1 MKNIGKC
8 IAAAACMALLV
19 VSGAATCSAATE
31 AKLNKRVRTARYVF
45 EEMEEMPDTAIPEG
59 LINKCSGIAIFPNM
73 IKGAFVF
80 GGKYGQ
86 GVMIARKEDG
96 TWSAPMFLSIG
107 GGSFGFQ
114 IGGQATDV
122 ILVIMNKR
130 GVESFVHSNVTLGGE
145 ASVAAGPVGRKAQ
158 LETDV
163 LMNAG
168 VFSYSRSKGL
178 FAGISLEGAVVGP
191 MKNLNADYYGEDVT
205 GDDILTGDVE
215 PTDEGKKLISA
226 VKKY

>member
-1 MKNIGKC
+1 MKSIGKGLLG
-8 IAAAACMALLV
+8 AACLALAV
-19 VSGAATCSAATE
+19 VTAAGTCSAATE
-31 AKLNKRVRTARYVF
+31 TRLNKRVRTARYVF
-45 EEMEEMPDTAIPEG
+45 EEMEQMPDTAIPEG
-59 LINKCSGIAIFPNM
+59 LIKNCSGIAIFPNM
-73 IKGAFVF
+73 IKGAFVI

-96 TWSAPMFLSIG
+96 SWSAPMFLSIG

-122 ILVIMNKR
+122 ILVIMSKR
-130 GVESFVHSNVTLGGE
+130 GVDSFAHSNVTLGGE

-163 LMNAG
+163 LMTSG

-178 FAGISLEGAVVGP
+178 FAGVSLEGAVVGP
-191 MKNLNADYYGEDVT
+191 MKNLNEDYYGEDVT
-205 GDDILTGDVE
+205 ADDILTGDVE
-215 PTDEGKKLISA
+215 PTDEGSKLISA
-226 VKKY
+226 VKEY